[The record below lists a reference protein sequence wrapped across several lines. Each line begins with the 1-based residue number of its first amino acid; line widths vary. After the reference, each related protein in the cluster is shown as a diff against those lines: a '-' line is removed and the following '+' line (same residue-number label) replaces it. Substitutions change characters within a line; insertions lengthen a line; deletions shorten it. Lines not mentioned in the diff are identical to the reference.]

1 MSSAEPQ
8 VVVARAAV
16 ARVLGIDPLSLR
28 ADSPLVPL
36 GWDSL
41 ACICWADAVGQEGW
55 GSDTGAASRAAS
67 VSDLAD
73 CLTPDGS
80 PR

>member
-41 ACICWADAVGQEGW
+41 ACICWADAVGEAGW
-55 GSDTGAASRAAS
+55 RCDAHAASRAAS

>member
-8 VVVARAAV
+8 VLVARAAV
-16 ARVLGIDPLSLR
+16 ARVLGIEESTLR

-41 ACICWADAVGQEGW
+41 ACICWTDAVVQEGW
-55 GSDTGAASRAAS
+55 SSDTGAASRAVS

-73 CLTPDGS
+73 CLTPVGS
-80 PR
+80 P

>member
-8 VVVARAAV
+8 VRVARAAV
-16 ARVLGIDPLSLR
+16 ARVLGIDESHLR

-41 ACICWADAVGQEGW
+41 ASLCWTDVVTEAGW
-55 GSDTGAASRAAS
+55 GSDAEAVSRAVS
-67 VSDLAD
+67 VSDLAA
-73 CLTPDGS
+73 CLRPVGS
-80 PR
+80 P

>member
-1 MSSAEPQ
+1 MSSAGPQ
-8 VVVARAAV
+8 VLVARAAV
-16 ARVLGIDPLSLR
+16 ARVLGIDESTLR

-41 ACICWADAVGQEGW
+41 ACICWTDAVGQEGW
-55 GSDTGAASRAAS
+55 GSDTGAASRAVS

-73 CLTPDGS
+73 CLTPVGS
-80 PR
+80 P

>member
-8 VVVARAAV
+8 VLVARAAV
-16 ARVLGIDPLSLR
+16 ARVLGIDPSTLR
-28 ADSPLVPL
+28 GDSPLVPL

-41 ACICWADAVGQEGW
+41 ACICWTDAIGEAGW
-55 GSDTGAASRAAS
+55 RCDASAASRAAC

-73 CLTPDGS
+73 CLLPDGS

>member
-8 VVVARAAV
+8 VLVARAAV
-16 ARVLGIDPLSLR
+16 ARVLGIDESTLR

-41 ACICWADAVGQEGW
+41 ACVCWTDAVGQVGW
-55 GSDTGAASRAAS
+55 RSDTGAASRASS
-67 VSDLAD
+67 VSELAD
-73 CLTPDGS
+73 CLTPAGS
-80 PR
+80 P

>member
-1 MSSAEPQ
+1 MSSAEPP
-8 VVVARAAV
+8 VLAARAAV
-16 ARVLGIDPLSLR
+16 ARVLGIDSSTLR
-28 ADSPLVPL
+28 GDSPLVPL

-41 ACICWADAVGQEGW
+41 ACICWTDAVGQEGW
-55 GSDTGAASRAAS
+55 ASDTGAASRAVS

-73 CLTPDGS
+73 CLIPDGS

>member
-8 VVVARAAV
+8 VLVARAAV
-16 ARVLGIDPLSLR
+16 ARVLGIEESTLR

-41 ACICWADAVGQEGW
+41 ACVCWTDAVGQEGW
-55 GSDTGAASRAAS
+55 TGDTGAASRAVS

-73 CLTPDGS
+73 CLPPVGS
-80 PR
+80 P

>member
-8 VVVARAAV
+8 VLVARAAL
-16 ARVLGIDPLSLR
+16 ARVLGIEESTLR

-41 ACICWADAVGQEGW
+41 ACICWTDAVGQAGW
-55 GSDTGAASRAAS
+55 RSDTGAASRAGS
-67 VSDLAD
+67 VADLAD
-73 CLTPDGS
+73 CLTPAGS
-80 PR
+80 P